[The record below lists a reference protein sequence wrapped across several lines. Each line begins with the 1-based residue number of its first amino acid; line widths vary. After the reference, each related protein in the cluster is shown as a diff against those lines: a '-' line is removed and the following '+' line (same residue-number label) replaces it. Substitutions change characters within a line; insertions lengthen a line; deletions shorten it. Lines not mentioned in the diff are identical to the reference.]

1 METKHIA
8 RRDFFKTA
16 GISSLAVMGAG
27 MIKPET
33 AGAIDM
39 AEPMKITKIE
49 AVRKRGMSM
58 WVRIY
63 TDKGIVGLG
72 ETYGRNES
80 SIGSLRDFS
89 RQLLNRDPRD
99 IERIWRDM
107 YGTASFTV
115 TGGAEMRIIS
125 AVNMA
130 LWDILGKALEVPVYR
145 LLGGKA
151 QQKVRVYSTCTAM
164 PSAHKDWTMEKDT
177 EKITEF
183 FLDQGVKA
191 LKIYPYENFG
201 SGWNPGTYI
210 SPVQLEKGLD
220 WIKRIRKTAGK
231 EMDIG
236 IDTMCAWNLPC
247 AVKIAHSLEPY
258 DIMFIEDMLLPDN
271 AQSYTVLARETTIPL
286 LQSERSATRYG
297 YREMLEAK
305 AVDIAMLD
313 VAWCGGLSEAKKI
326 SDLADTYYIP
336 TSIHTCCSGPINWN
350 ASIHA
355 ATTMTNFF
363 IMESN
368 WYYVHDEWPNFAN
381 DVPKIVNGYVTV
393 PETPGLGVE
402 LREDIFRDGT
412 ATIVPIAEV

>member
-16 GISSLAVMGAG
+16 GLSALAAMGAG

-33 AGAIDM
+33 AVAINM

-72 ETYGRNES
+72 ETYGRTES
-80 SIGSLRDFS
+80 QIGSLRDFS
-89 RQLLNRDPRD
+89 RQLLKRDPRD
-99 IERIWRDM
+99 VERIWRDM

-125 AVNMA
+125 AVNVA

-151 QQKVRVYSTCTAM
+151 QQKIRVYNTCTAM
-164 PSAHKDWTMEKDT
+164 PSSHKDWTMEKDA

-183 FLDQGVKA
+183 LLDQGIKA
-191 LKIYPYENFG
+191 MKIYPYENFG

-210 SPVQLEKGLD
+210 SPTQIEEGLD
-220 WIKRIRKTAGK
+220 WVKRIRKTAGK

-271 AQSYTVLARETTIPL
+271 AQSYAVLAR
-286 LQSERSATRYG
+286 
-297 YREMLEAK
+297 
-305 AVDIAMLD
+305 
-313 VAWCGGLSEAKKI
+313 
-326 SDLADTYYIP
+326 
-336 TSIHTCCSGPINWN
+336 
-350 ASIHA
+350 
-355 ATTMTNFF
+355 
-363 IMESN
+363 
-368 WYYVHDEWPNFAN
+368 
-381 DVPKIVNGYVTV
+381 
-393 PETPGLGVE
+393 
-402 LREDIFRDGT
+402 
-412 ATIVPIAEV
+412 